1 MTEDEAQVESVWR
14 FRRFALAVCLI
25 GMLVQ
30 LGLTAYYLGMG
41 HRAKPHDVPVGL
53 VSVAAKRTAA
63 VTLLEQKGVF
73 AVTDYA
79 SAGALTDAIKR
90 REVYGGV
97 DISGYQPRLYVAS
110 AAGPA
115 AATLLRATYVG
126 VVQQQAS
133 AELARLA
140 QQSDRMPVAQAQ
152 ILNTPPVAVD
162 VVPLPA
168 DDVNGAS
175 LGFLTQALALGGTVA
190 SMGLGRLIPRARRS
204 WRRGI
209 AHVTTLIAYAIGSA
223 AVILWSMGW
232 FGVGRE
238 ADRWEMLAIF
248 SLISLAITGSTAGAV
263 ALFGAPG
270 ALIGALYFT
279 LGTVISGAGILPEF
293 LPAFGRRLGENLPTG
308 AGVQAVRDDLYFPE
322 ASVTGHLTVLGLYAG
337 IGCLIVLITN
347 LLPNRG
353 NHTSEIGLE
362 LVERLEG
369 AERREPVKLSPTA
382 V

>member
-1 MTEDEAQVESVWR
+1 MTDEQVESVWR
-14 FRRFALAVCLI
+14 FRRFALAVCVI

-41 HRAKPHDVPVGL
+41 HRTAPHHVPVGL
-53 VSVAAKRTAA
+53 VSTAAKRTA
-63 VTLLEQKGVF
+63 VVMLLEEKGVF
-73 AVTDYA
+73 KVTDY
-79 SAGALTDAIKR
+79 SSSDDLLTAIKR

-97 DISGYQPRLYVAS
+97 DISGYQPRLYVAG

-115 AATLLRATYVG
+115 AASLLRATYVS

-133 AELARLA
+133 AALADLA
-140 QQSDRMPVAQAQ
+140 KQGDRMPVAQAQ
-152 ILNTPPVAVD
+152 ILNTPPEVVD

-168 DDVNGAS
+168 DDVNGVS
-175 LGFLTQALALGGTVA
+175 LGFLTQALALGGTIA
-190 SMGLGRLIPRARRS
+190 SMGLGRLIPRAKRS

-209 AHVTTLIAYAIGSA
+209 AHVTTLVAYAIGSA

-238 ADRWEMLAIF
+238 ADRWEMLGIF
-248 SLISLAITGSTAGAV
+248 SLISLAITASTAGAV
-263 ALFGAPG
+263 ALLGPAG

-308 AGVQAVRDDLYFPE
+308 AGVQAVRDDLYFP
-322 ASVTGHLTVLGLYAG
+322 AAPITGHLTVLALYAG
-337 IGCLIVLITN
+337 IGGLIVLITN
-347 LLPNRG
+347 LLPNRSD
-353 NHTSEIGLE
+353 HTSEVELE

-369 AERREPVKLSPTA
+369 AERREPVRL
-382 V
+382 